1 MMFLIECATSKSIRG
16 SEMETIFQESYF
28 HSRFLDLNPYWQW
41 MTDDLNLNE
50 LLHSCR
56 ADGAWCHWLC
66 LWGWECNL
74 FDIIFGRL
82 QVQVQGEF
90 FRQSGWWWKFTEAAG
105 TSKVGRMSLEHGYSG
120 TLVQVCFFVR
130 SAMLPGM
137 RAPFRKLISP
147 NTASHSS
154 TSRIPMVSQKVPNPK
169 LQPSWS

>member
-1 MMFLIECATSKSIRG
+1 MMFLIECETSKSIRG

-41 MTDDLNLNE
+41 MPDDLNLNE

-82 QVQVQGEF
+82 QVQVQGQF

-105 TSKVGRMSLEHGYSG
+105 TSKVGIQRLAEWVWNMATAGHWCRCAFLSE
-120 TLVQVCFFVR
+120 VQCYLGWGHR
-130 SAMLPGM
+130 SE
-137 RAPFRKLISP
+137 S
-147 NTASHSS
+147 
-154 TSRIPMVSQKVPNPK
+154 
-169 LQPSWS
+169 